1 MKKKRKNARRN
12 ASSEEEQFKRS
23 SRLQQKV
30 KKYNQEYSLLP
41 ETRRIL
47 ASMRVKESAQKELKK
62 RKKQLFFRRIVE
74 FYNRSI

>member
-1 MKKKRKNARRN
+1 MKKRRKKEPLR
-12 ASSEEEQFKRS
+12 ASFEEEQLKGN
-23 SRLQQKV
+23 SRLQREV